1 MVLIVLVLHIVIQLK
16 TKYLQHSRRSSLR
29 RRHFINSFNVSEILS
44 LTVDKLKWTLNTR
57 LKLYNHLNLP
67 PDAVEQGYVYMI
79 VWNLFIFFLYFTTI
93 YLSISQKRIYPVLS
107 NFRYFIFYIFRFMY
121 FASIYFIVSIR

>member
-16 TKYLQHSRRSSLR
+16 TKYLQHSIRSSLR

-107 NFRYFIFYIFRFMY
+107 NFRFFIFYIFRFMY